1 MLLCCLEGAG
11 RGGHIGQR
19 GGGGGHEQTHIVD
32 KSTPVSVVFV
42 PASSSR
48 LRLRWLCAGP
58 ESESYRDGRH
68 RFGQSLAAASAGS
81 RDSHAPFLRAIMPL
95 SEIDH
100 IFASKP
106 KRRLSAPSTSTDAPD
121 KQSKGAKR
129 KRGRTAE
136 TGVVAHGLQSAKR
149 RAPETVLDP
158 SVRIAAASKKNK
170 AAAGTAI
177 KKRRKPDTEDE
188 DRFKDS
194 RGAGPSMLLR
204 DHSFFPFVNIVL

>member
-1 MLLCCLEGAG
+1 
-11 RGGHIGQR
+11 
-19 GGGGGHEQTHIVD
+19 
-32 KSTPVSVVFV
+32 
-42 PASSSR
+42 
-48 LRLRWLCAGP
+48 
-58 ESESYRDGRH
+58 
-68 RFGQSLAAASAGS
+68 
-81 RDSHAPFLRAIMPL
+81 MPL

-177 KKRRKPDTEDE
+177 KKSRKPDTEDE

-194 RGAGPSMLLR
+194 RGAGPRRKTEEGFAVYKEDELGITDQGGDTPLC
-204 DHSFFPFVNIVL
+204 PFDCQCCF